1 MSIGA
6 LCNWK
11 VVTIDQSESARL
23 AAKKMKE
30 KNIGCVVVVN
40 GKKPIGIVTDRDIA
54 LRVVAA
60 GKNADTL
67 TSKEIM
73 TRVPATIDEHMGVLD
88 ASAMFGKV
96 GVRRLPIV
104 DASGNL
110 KGIVSVDD
118 LFDML
123 ARELANIASAIA
135 PRRAA

>member
-11 VVTIDQSESARL
+11 VITISGSESARL

-30 KNIGCVVVVN
+30 KNVGSLVVVD
-40 GKKPIGIVTDRDIA
+40 GKKPMGIVTDRDIA

-60 GKNADTL
+60 GKDADAL
-67 TSKEIM
+67 KVGEIM
-73 TRVPATIDEHMGVLD
+73 TRVPATIDEHMGILD
-88 ASAMFGKV
+88 ASAMFGKTA
-96 GVRRLPIV
+96 VRRLPIV
-104 DASGNL
+104 DSAGEL

-118 LFDML
+118 LFDIL
-123 ARELANIASAIA
+123 ARELGNIASAVA